1 MLSLADDEGKGDPKG
16 GLLTVPISI
25 AVETSKISVAIGVSV
40 FTTLV
45 ELALPFTKPMLLW
58 QKFSRH
64 NEAMINWHKLGLEK
78 HLRISIDVTI
88 LAASIAMAIHI
99 TVDATWKLGKS
110 VDQQHYIGL
119 VTGAWT
125 VKARVL

>member
-45 ELALPFTKPMLLW
+45 ELALPFTKPMLL
-58 QKFSRH
+58 
-64 NEAMINWHKLGLEK
+64 
-78 HLRISIDVTI
+78 
-88 LAASIAMAIHI
+88 
-99 TVDATWKLGKS
+99 
-110 VDQQHYIGL
+110 
-119 VTGAWT
+119 
-125 VKARVL
+125 